1 MEGFLHE
8 RTLVDPIAAAQRSF
22 GSPRLGAVWP
32 PNRTEVR
39 IQLAPPSSRVRTS
52 AISSGL
58 QLLLLKIEDD
68 NVSAAVG
75 KTKKWATGIAF
86 VHAVQ
91 KHLYDRAEPLLIEA
105 FFEIGSQ
112 SEITFQELQK
122 RLGSTQ
128 PIVAS
133 YIQFLGSGG
142 YDEKTGKREGLGLV
156 EDWTDIRDNRI
167 RVCSAKAGRLQRHRD

>member
-1 MEGFLHE
+1 
-8 RTLVDPIAAAQRSF
+8 
-22 GSPRLGAVWP
+22 
-32 PNRTEVR
+32 
-39 IQLAPPSSRVRTS
+39 
-52 AISSGL
+52 
-58 QLLLLKIEDD
+58 
-68 NVSAAVG
+68 VSAAVG

-156 EDWTDIRDNRI
+156 EDWEDIRDNRI
-167 RVCSAKAGRLQRHRD
+167 RVCRLTNAGRVVLAKLLTTLE

>member
-1 MEGFLHE
+1 M
-8 RTLVDPIAAAQRSF
+8 
-22 GSPRLGAVWP
+22 
-32 PNRTEVR
+32 
-39 IQLAPPSSRVRTS
+39 
-52 AISSGL
+52 
-58 QLLLLKIEDD
+58 KIEDD

-122 RLGSTQ
+122 RIRSTQ
-128 PIVAS
+128 PIVTS
-133 YIQFLGSGG
+133 YILFLGSGV
-142 YDEKTGKREGLGLV
+142 YDEKTGKGEGLGLV
-156 EDWTDIRDNRI
+156 EYWEDIRDS
-167 RVCSAKAGRLQRHRD
+167 RVKVCRLTNAGRVVLAKLLATLA